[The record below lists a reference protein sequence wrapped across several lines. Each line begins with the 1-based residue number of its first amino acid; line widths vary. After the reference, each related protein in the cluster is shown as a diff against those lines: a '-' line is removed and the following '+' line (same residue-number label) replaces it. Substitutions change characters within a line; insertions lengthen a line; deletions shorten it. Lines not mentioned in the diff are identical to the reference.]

1 MSKTITLNI
10 EGMSCANCAAFLENQ
25 LKKHPGVEDAT
36 VNLVAKRATVT
47 ANDSLDDKELIDLT
61 ERVGYKAFPAD
72 YDEPILEEKKRNKDK
87 IVLACAIILTAPM
100 IIGMILSF
108 LGVHNSFTAILHN
121 QWFQLIV
128 ATPVQFIIGAR
139 FYRSAVNSLSQKTAN
154 MDVLVAL
161 GTTAAY
167 LLSIYNGFI
176 APIATP
182 QGEMKPIYF
191 ESSATIIT
199 LILLGKYLEE
209 GAKRKTTSAIQKLIK
224 LRPKTATV
232 LKNDSEIALSID
244 EVVLGD
250 RILVRPGEQIPVDG
264 VIESG
269 KSAVDESMVTGESLP
284 VEKGEGNLVIGGTIN
299 QAGSFIM
306 TATKIGK
313 DTILSKIIKLV
324 EDAQGKKAPIQKLAD
339 QISSV
344 FVPFIIIIATM
355 TLMFKIAFFGNIEAA
370 VLSAVSVLV
379 IACPCALGL
388 ATPTAVMVGTGK
400 GAQRGILIKS
410 GEALQ
415 KAGDIKTIIFDKT
428 GTITYGKPKVVDAVY
443 FDDMDKAIS
452 LAAAA
457 EFQSEHPLAKA
468 IYNLAKEKALS
479 IPKCQEFEYTAGAGV
494 VANVENRKV
503 LIGSDRIMKERKID
517 LTEVK
522 EKVLNWEETGK
533 TTVYLA
539 IDRKLSAIFAIAD
552 TIKPEAL
559 DMVEELKRLEINT
572 VLLTGDKKQTA
583 EAIAKQA
590 GIEKVIAQALPD
602 EKSKAIEGYK
612 KQGAVAMVGDG
623 INDAPALAVADIGI
637 SLGGGTD
644 IAIETADIILMRN
657 DLSEIPATIKL
668 SKNTMKKIKQNLFW
682 AFLYNSIGIPFAAL
696 GFLSPVVAGAAMTLS
711 SLSVVLNS
719 LSLKWSKIS

>member
-47 ANDSLDDKELIDLT
+47 ANDSLDAKELIDLT
-61 ERVGYKAFPAD
+61 ERVGYKAFPVD

-176 APIATP
+176 APIATS

-284 VEKGEGNLVIGGTIN
+284 VEKREGNLVIGGTIN

-324 EDAQGKKAPIQKLAD
+324 EDAQGRKAPIQKLAD

-479 IPKCQEFEYTAGAGV
+479 IPKCQEFEYTTGAGV
-494 VANVENRKV
+494 VAKVENSKV

-602 EKSKAIEGYK
+602 EKSKAIEDYK

>member
-25 LKKHPGVEDAT
+25 FKKYPGVEDAA

-47 ANDSLDDKELIDLT
+47 VNGSLDVKELIALT
-61 ERVGYKAFPAD
+61 ERVGYKAFLAD
-72 YDEPILEEKKRNKDK
+72 YDRSVLDEKRGRKDK
-87 IVLACAIILTAPM
+87 IVLIIAIILTSPM

-121 QWFQLIV
+121 QWFQLAL

-176 APIATP
+176 APITTA

-232 LKNDSEIALSID
+232 LKNDCEIALSID
-244 EVVLGD
+244 EVAVGD
-250 RILVRPGEQIPVDG
+250 KILVRPGEQIPVDG
-264 VIESG
+264 VVESG
-269 KSAVDESMVTGESLP
+269 KSSVDESMVTGESLP
-284 VEKGEGNLVIGGTIN
+284 VEKAEGALVIGGTIN

-313 DTILSKIIKLV
+313 DTVLSKIIKLV

-339 QISSV
+339 LISSV
-344 FVPFIIIIATM
+344 FVPLIIIIATM
-355 TLMFKIAFFGNIEAA
+355 TLMFKIAFFGDIEAA

-388 ATPTAVMVGTGK
+388 ATPTAVMVGTGR

-443 FDDMDKAIS
+443 IDEMEKALS
-452 LAAAA
+452 VAAAA

-468 IYNLAKEKALS
+468 ICNLAKEKGLS
-479 IPKCQEFEYTAGAGV
+479 IPNCQEFEYTAGAGV
-494 VANVENRKV
+494 VAKVENSRV

-517 LTEVK
+517 LTEVE

-539 IDRKLSAIFAIAD
+539 IDRKLSAVFVIAD
-552 TIKPEAL
+552 AIKPEAL
-559 DMVEELKRLEINT
+559 GMVEELKKLNINA

-583 EAIAKQA
+583 EAIATEA
-590 GIEKVIAQALPD
+590 GIEKVIAQALPE
-602 EKSKAIEGYK
+602 EKSKAIEDYK

-623 INDAPALAVADIGI
+623 INDAPALAASDIGI

-644 IAIETADIILMRN
+644 IAIETADIILIRN
-657 DLSEIPATIKL
+657 DLSEIPAMVKL

-719 LSLKWSKIS
+719 LSLRWSKLS

>member
-36 VNLVAKRATVT
+36 VNLVAKRAIVT
-47 ANDSLDDKELIDLT
+47 ANDSLDAKELIDLT
-61 ERVGYKAFPAD
+61 ERVGYKAFPVD

-176 APIATP
+176 APIATS

-494 VANVENRKV
+494 VAKVENIKV

-602 EKSKAIEGYK
+602 EKSKAIEDYK

-623 INDAPALAVADIGI
+623 INDAPALASADIGI

-696 GFLSPVVAGAAMTLS
+696 GFLSPVVAGTAMTLS

>member
-47 ANDSLDDKELIDLT
+47 ANDSLDAKELIDLT
-61 ERVGYKAFPAD
+61 ERVGYRAFSAD

-176 APIATP
+176 APIATS

-232 LKNDSEIALSID
+232 LKNDSEIALPTD

-299 QAGSFIM
+299 QTGSFIM

-468 IYNLAKEKALS
+468 IFNLAKEKALS
-479 IPKCQEFEYTAGAGV
+479 SPKCQEFEYTAGAGV

-590 GIEKVIAQALPD
+590 GIENVIAQALPD
-602 EKSKAIEGYK
+602 EKTKAIEDYK
-612 KQGAVAMVGDG
+612 KQGATAMVGDG

>member
-10 EGMSCANCAAFLENQ
+10 EGMSCANCAAFLEKQ
-25 LKKHPGVEDAT
+25 FKKHPGVEDAT

-47 ANDSLDDKELIDLT
+47 AKDSLDAKKLIDLT
-61 ERVGYKAFPAD
+61 ERVGYKAFLAD
-72 YDEPILEEKKRNKDK
+72 YNQSVLEEKMGNKDK
-87 IVLACAIILTAPM
+87 IVLIIAIILTAPM

-121 QWFQLIV
+121 QWFQLIL

-232 LKNDSEIALSID
+232 LKNDSEITLSID

-264 VIESG
+264 IIESG

-428 GTITYGKPKVVDAVY
+428 GTITYGKPKVVDAIY
-443 FDDMDKAIS
+443 FDEMDKALS

-468 IYNLAKEKALS
+468 IYSLAKEKEFS
-479 IPKCQEFEYTAGAGV
+479 IPKCQEFEYTTGAGV
-494 VANVENRKV
+494 VAKVENSKV

-539 IDRKLSAIFAIAD
+539 VDKKLSAIFAIAD

-583 EAIAKQA
+583 EAIAKEA
-590 GIEKVIAQALPD
+590 GIEKIIAQALPD
-602 EKSKAIEGYK
+602 EKSKAIEDYK

-644 IAIETADIILMRN
+644 IAIDTADIILMRN
-657 DLSEIPATIKL
+657 DLSEIPAMIKL

-719 LSLKWSKIS
+719 LSLKWSKLS

>member
-47 ANDSLDDKELIDLT
+47 ANDSLDAKELIDLT
-61 ERVGYKAFPAD
+61 ERVGYKAFPVD

-284 VEKGEGNLVIGGTIN
+284 VEKREGNLVIGGTIN

-324 EDAQGKKAPIQKLAD
+324 EDAQGRKAPIQKLAD

-479 IPKCQEFEYTAGAGV
+479 IPKCQEFEYTTGAGV
-494 VANVENRKV
+494 VAKVENSKV

-602 EKSKAIEGYK
+602 EKSKAIEDYK

-657 DLSEIPATIKL
+657 DLSEISATIKL